1 MLRSTVTPAAFYYTD
16 MLDENVVQYLND
28 LLVVKTEDCPSQ
40 VSDKQNTIYTEF
52 NKDKKSES
60 TKKVIQLIKP
70 FFDRSGLSI
79 NENEGS
85 IEYCFHERDY
95 ESDEDYQNQGDREHI
110 CYLITKIDE
119 NNKNN
124 NIEVCTEQPD
134 LMSMFGFKDQKKREF
149 PLEQGTV
156 FIASGDTYYR
166 FQNFSGMNYIRIIF
180 RKSEQD
186 DEDKEE

>member
-1 MLRSTVTPAAFYYTD
+1 MLRSTITPAVFYYTD

-40 VSDKQNTIYTEF
+40 VSYKQNSVYTEF

-60 TKKVIQLIKP
+60 TKKLIRLIKP

-85 IEYCFHERDY
+85 VEYCSYERDY
-95 ESDEDYQNQGDREHI
+95 ESDEDYQNQGDDVHI
-110 CYLITKIDE
+110 CYLITKVDE
-119 NNKNN
+119 NKNN
-124 NIEVCTEQPD
+124 NIEICMEHPD
-134 LMSMFGFKDQKKREF
+134 MFSMLGFKDQKTREF
-149 PLEQGTV
+149 TLQQGTV

-166 FQNFSGMNYIRIIF
+166 FQELSGMNYICIVF
-180 RKSEQD
+180 HKKEE
-186 DEDKEE
+186 EDKEE